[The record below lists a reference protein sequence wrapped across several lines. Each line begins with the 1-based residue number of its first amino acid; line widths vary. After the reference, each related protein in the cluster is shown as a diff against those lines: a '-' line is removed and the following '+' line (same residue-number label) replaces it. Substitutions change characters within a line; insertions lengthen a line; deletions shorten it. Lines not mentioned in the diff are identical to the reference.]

1 MKEMFKARIR
11 IYLSQDFED
20 IPGSQILMGW
30 ENAQENV
37 SFPVLFIYLESKEEK
52 VRKVTWNLV
61 VVN

>member
-20 IPGSQILMGW
+20 IPGSQILMGL

-61 VVN
+61 VVD